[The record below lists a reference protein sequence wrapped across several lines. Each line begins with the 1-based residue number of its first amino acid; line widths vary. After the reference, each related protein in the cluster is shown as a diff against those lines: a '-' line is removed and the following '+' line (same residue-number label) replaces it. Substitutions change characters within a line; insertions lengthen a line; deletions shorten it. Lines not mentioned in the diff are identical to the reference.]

1 VYSED
6 RKAVHP
12 ASHLQNFSGVI
23 QVDGYQG
30 FGAVLRGENGDSR
43 ELAFC
48 FAHARRKFYEL
59 YASDKSPIAGEALQ
73 RIAALY
79 QIEAEIRGTSEAH
92 RRSVRQQRSRPLL
105 EAMHEWLA
113 QQLGRLSGS
122 SDLAKAIRYSLS
134 HWKGLTRF
142 LDDGRLD
149 MDTNTVERAIKPIVM
164 TRKNA
169 LFAGSDSGG
178 RHWSIV
184 ASLIQ
189 TAKLND
195 IDPLAWLTD
204 VLTQI
209 VTGQTKQNNLASLL
223 PWNWKDAKTAE
234 ASDTS

>member
-1 VYSED
+1 
-6 RKAVHP
+6 
-12 ASHLQNFSGVI
+12 
-23 QVDGYQG
+23 
-30 FGAVLRGENGDSR
+30 
-43 ELAFC
+43 
-48 FAHARRKFYEL
+48 
-59 YASDKSPIAGEALQ
+59 
-73 RIAALY
+73 
-79 QIEAEIRGTSEAH
+79 
-92 RRSVRQQRSRPLL
+92 
-105 EAMHEWLA
+105 MHEWLA

-122 SDLAKAIRYSLS
+122 SDLAKAIRYSLN

-204 VLTQI
+204 VLTRI

-234 ASDTS
+234 ASNTS